1 MIDWVKRMMTLA
13 VVIVLLSAC
22 GGGDAPS
29 TSATSSEP
37 ATTTAPTVAQA
48 PVAQSAAVS
57 GLRTFVIVPEQS
69 KATYLIDEEF
79 LGGALAKLGIDAG
92 KVDVVGATQAIEGQL
107 QLNLDNLAAALGE
120 NNFTVQLNTLTTDQE
135 RRDKWIREN
144 GPRFDQYP
152 VASFQA
158 TAIEGAP
165 SNYSDGA
172 EVSFKLVGELNI
184 REIAKPVAFDVT
196 AKLTGDTLTGM
207 ASTRLKMSDFGI
219 EPPNFANTLTVAD
232 EFGIEVQFTAK
243 EK

>member
-1 MIDWVKRMMTLA
+1 MMIGWVKRIIMLG
-13 VVIVLLSAC
+13 VLVVLLSAC
-22 GGGDAPS
+22 GDGDRSA

-37 ATTTAPTVAQA
+37 TATTAPAAQGA
-48 PVAQSAAVS
+48 PVS
-57 GLRTFVIVPEQS
+57 GLRTFIIVPEAS
-69 KATYLIDEEF
+69 KASYLIDEEF

-107 QLNLDNLAAALGE
+107 QLNLDDLTAALGD
-120 NNFTVQLNTLTTDQE
+120 NNFTVQMNTFTTDQE

-152 VASFQA
+152 VGSFQA

-165 SNYSDGA
+165 GSYQDGA
-172 EVSFKLVGELNI
+172 EVNFKLVGNLTI
-184 REIAKPVAFDVT
+184 REIAKSVTFDVT
-196 AKLTGDTLTGM
+196 AKLTGDTLTGV
-207 ASTRLKMSDFGI
+207 ANTQLKMSDFGI
-219 EPPNFANTLTVAD
+219 DPPNFANTLTVAD